1 MKTILLINSVLNY
14 GSTGK
19 IVEQIS
25 ATARGRNWNS
35 WVAHGVKYQSPTQQ
49 QEFLIGNKWETY
61 KHEAFSLLWDR
72 QGLGAKKPTRELVR
86 WISEINPDVIH
97 LHNIHNYYLNYP
109 ILFDYLKKINTPVVW
124 TFHDC
129 WPFTGHCT
137 YFDMVGCEKWRFGC
151 GNCPGLKVYPRSLL
165 FDRSRKNFQEKE
177 RCFTAIS
184 DRLTI
189 VPVSKW
195 LEGFIKQSFLK
206 TATIKTIHNGI
217 DLNIFCPKDTSG
229 LKNKLEIGD
238 KTVVIGVALPWTPR
252 KGLNDMYK
260 LAELL
265 PKDSY
270 QIVVVGLS
278 EKQYRECP
286 KGVMGVQKT
295 NSASEL
301 AEYYSL
307 ATVFVN
313 PTYEDNYPT
322 TNLEAMACGTPVITY
337 NTGGSPEAVTAD
349 TGWVVNQ
356 GDVKRVADII
366 MDMGQKNRDEVLA
379 QRQACRIRAEQEFDK
394 NKCFE
399 KYVDLYEELLSL

>member
-1 MKTILLINSVLNY
+1 MNTILQINSVLNY

-25 ATARGRNWNS
+25 ATALSHKWNS
-35 WVAHGVKYQSPTQQ
+35 LVAHGVKYLRPSQQ
-49 QEFLIGNKWETY
+49 LEIAIGNKWDIH
-61 KHEAFSLLWDR
+61 KHEALSLLLDR
-72 QGLGAKKPTRELVR
+72 HGLGSRKPTKNLIN
-86 WISEINPDVIH
+86 WISELNPDVIH

-109 ILFDYLKKINTPVVW
+109 ILFEYLMTIKAPIVW

-129 WPFTGHCT
+129 WPFTGHCS
-137 YFDMVGCEKWRFGC
+137 YFDMVGCDKWKSGC
-151 GNCPGLKVYPRSLL
+151 GNCPGLKVYPRSL
-165 FDRSRKNFQEKE
+165 FYDRSKKNLKEKK
-177 RCFTAIS
+177 RYFTSIS

-189 VPVSKW
+189 VPVSNW
-195 LEGFIKQSFLK
+195 LEGFVKQSFLQA
-206 TATIKTIHNGI
+206 ATIKTIHNGI
-217 DLNIFCPKDTSG
+217 DLNVFSPKDTSG
-229 LKNKLEIGD
+229 LKDRLKIGD
-238 KTVVIGVALPWTPR
+238 KNVVIGVALPWTPR

-278 EKQYRECP
+278 KKQYRECP
-286 KGVMGVQKT
+286 EGVIGVQKT
-295 NSASEL
+295 NSAYEL

-307 ATVFVN
+307 ATAFVN

-337 NTGGSPEAVTAD
+337 NTGGSPEAVTPK

-356 GDVKRVADII
+356 GDVMSVASII
-366 MDMGQKNRDEVLA
+366 MNLGKKNKEEVLA
-379 QRQACRIRAEQEFDK
+379 QRRECRIRSEREFDK
-394 NKCFE
+394 DNCFE
-399 KYVDLYEELLSL
+399 KYVQLYESLV

>member
-1 MKTILLINSVLNY
+1 
-14 GSTGK
+14 
-19 IVEQIS
+19 
-25 ATARGRNWNS
+25 
-35 WVAHGVKYQSPTQQ
+35 
-49 QEFLIGNKWETY
+49 
-61 KHEAFSLLWDR
+61 
-72 QGLGAKKPTRELVR
+72 
-86 WISEINPDVIH
+86 
-97 LHNIHNYYLNYP
+97 
-109 ILFDYLKKINTPVVW
+109 
-124 TFHDC
+124 
-129 WPFTGHCT
+129 
-137 YFDMVGCEKWRFGC
+137 
-151 GNCPGLKVYPRSLL
+151 
-165 FDRSRKNFQEKE
+165 
-177 RCFTAIS
+177 
-184 DRLTI
+184 
-189 VPVSKW
+189 
-195 LEGFIKQSFLK
+195 
-206 TATIKTIHNGI
+206 
-217 DLNIFCPKDTSG
+217 
-229 LKNKLEIGD
+229 
-238 KTVVIGVALPWTPR
+238 
-252 KGLNDMYK
+252 MYK